1 MSFNVISVPCKRLPE
16 DVKFQKS
23 KSIDGCL
30 KYLFRKNIGKNN
42 TGIFMFVMHHSAV

>member
-1 MSFNVISVPCKRLPE
+1 MTSPE

-30 KYLFRKNIGKNN
+30 KYSFWKKIGKNN
-42 TGIFMFVMHHSAV
+42 TGIFIFVMH